1 MLEVDEQGCDKMDT
15 MILTTIIDKFDGGPV
30 GLDTLAAAI
39 GEERGTGEDAHEP
52 DLIQAGFLGGRP
64 PSRGGGCGADAC
76 GEPYLIQAGFL
87 ERRPQGR
94 VATPVAY
101 RHLGRSQSA
110 SRVDREKRQ
119 KRLL

>member
-15 MILTTIIDKFDGGPV
+15 LILSTIIDKFDGGPV

-39 GEERGTGEDAHEP
+39 GEERGTIEDAY
-52 DLIQAGFLGGRP
+52 
-64 PSRGGGCGADAC
+64 
-76 GEPYLIQAGFL
+76 EPYLIQVGFL

-94 VATPVAY
+94 VATPLAY
-101 RHLGRSQSA
+101 RHLGRLQSA